1 MPSIPDTAFTS
12 VDTRGRAERLRAV
25 ARWCAPVL
33 GTSAAAAALVPVA
46 PMTTV
51 PAPVLLLLPLV
62 AYGLGRVGS
71 GASGRPDALS
81 GPESGAALVAPHVR
95 DAITDDRRELPQG
108 D

>member
-25 ARWCAPVL
+25 LRWCAPVL

-62 AYGLGRVGS
+62 AYGLGRVG
-71 GASGRPDALS
+71 ASGRPDALS
-81 GPESGAALVAPHVR
+81 GPESGAELVAPHVR

-108 D
+108 G